1 MFRQSLYFKTITAI
15 SPCYCLGS
23 RMICILAT
31 ARQNHYHGHLKCSSV
46 ASRTAAAISPCGRL
60 RTNIIRCRVFRQ
72 FLVSTLSKESIMRA
86 FISSSLRK
94 IDLLAYDLPW
104 WQISVGL
111 ICVEIIGVLIGALL
125 ASVWQH
131 I

>member
-1 MFRQSLYFKTITAI
+1 
-15 SPCYCLGS
+15 
-23 RMICILAT
+23 
-31 ARQNHYHGHLKCSSV
+31 
-46 ASRTAAAISPCGRL
+46 
-60 RTNIIRCRVFRQ
+60 
-72 FLVSTLSKESIMRA
+72 MRA